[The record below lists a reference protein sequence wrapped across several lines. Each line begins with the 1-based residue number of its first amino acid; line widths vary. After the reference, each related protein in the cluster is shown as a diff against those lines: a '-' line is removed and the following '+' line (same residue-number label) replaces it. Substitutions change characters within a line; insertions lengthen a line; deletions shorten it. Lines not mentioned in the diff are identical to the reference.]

1 MGNDHEGGTV
11 AYCGMRLPIAAYKAT
26 LVTNRPGGTMTMGAA
41 GLETQPSATTYELG
55 DLVAQAWNGKVHV
68 PHFQRDFRWTTKD
81 VLRLFDSIVK
91 GYPIGNLLL
100 WVRRTPAR
108 SFTLGSLVI
117 DAPGYEEAFWVVDG
131 QQRITSL
138 ANALHPEGHL
148 NEPFAIYY
156 DLAERKFISQPK
168 TREPHHIALPVL
180 FDLKKLLAWFR
191 TEGETV
197 LELFDEADRVATALR
212 QYKVPAYLVRH
223 DDLDVLT
230 DIFDRMNNYGK
241 RLNRAEIFSALY
253 AGPEDGAEERL
264 NLSRIADR
272 VASRTGFGTIDTD
285 TVLASILARRG
296 PDPAR
301 DIRNEFTST
310 GRRSAPEFGNEN
322 QDTAYAQGEEA
333 LVRAI
338 SFLQSEAGVPHVS
351 LLAYRALLVVLTRF
365 FAHFPEPEPNTLRLL
380 RRLYWRVAVSGP
392 AVFKGSFTQVS
403 RVLCARIHKG
413 DVHGSI
419 KGLMDAMAEA
429 QPSLPTIER
438 FRTNEAA
445 AKIILSAWWSLRPRS
460 LVTGDPY
467 DAQDLATLLGDQKT
481 AATAAQ
487 VIFPRGL
494 TAQQQLYA
502 ANRLFLPTSTDPVS
516 EITML
521 LTRQPLGLDDVT
533 WESVLTSH
541 AMSRQMTAALADGD
555 RTAFLALRQEAIQ
568 TQLTGFLER
577 MAEWSYE
584 DTPSLDSLDF
594 DGLDELAN
602 DESQN

>member
-1 MGNDHEGGTV
+1 MGT
-11 AYCGMRLPIAAYKAT
+11 
-26 LVTNRPGGTMTMGAA
+26 A

-55 DLVAQAWNGKVHV
+55 DLVAQAWSGKVHV

-100 WVRRTPAR
+100 WVRRTPER
-108 SFTLGSLVI
+108 SFTLGSLRI
-117 DAPGYEEAFWVVDG
+117 DAPAYEEAFWVVDG

-148 NEPFAIYY
+148 HDPFAVYY

-168 TREPHHIALPVL
+168 TREPQHVALPIL
-180 FDLKKLLAWFR
+180 FDLKRLLAWFR
-191 TEGETV
+191 TEGEAV
-197 LELFDEADRVATALR
+197 LHLFDEADRVATALR
-212 QYKVPAYLVRH
+212 QYKVPAYLVRQ

-272 VASRTGFGTIDTD
+272 LASRTGFGTIDTD
-285 TVLASILARRG
+285 TILASILARRG

-301 DIRNEFTST
+301 DIRNEFTSA
-310 GRRSAPEFGNEN
+310 GRRTAPEFENED
-322 QDTAYAQGEEA
+322 QDTAYAEGEEA

-338 SFLQSEAGVPHVS
+338 SFLQNEAGVPHLS

-365 FAHFPEPEPNTLRLL
+365 FAHFPAPEANTLRLL

-403 RVLCARIHKG
+403 RVLCARIRKG
-413 DVHGSI
+413 DEHGSVR
-419 KGLMDAMAEA
+419 GLMDTMAEA
-429 QPSLPTIER
+429 PRSLPTVER

-460 LVTGDPY
+460 LMTGEPY
-467 DAQDLATLLGDQKT
+467 DAQDLSTLLGDQKT
-481 AATAAQ
+481 AATAAH

-502 ANRLFLPTSTDPVS
+502 GNRIFLPTATDPVS
-516 EITML
+516 EIPVML
-521 LTRQPLGLDDVT
+521 MRQPIDLDDRT
-533 WESVLTSH
+533 WDAVLASH
-541 AMSRQMTAALADGD
+541 VMNREATGLLADGD
-555 RTAFLALRQEAIQ
+555 REGFLHIRQELIAG
-568 TQLTGFLER
+568 QLSDFLDR
-577 MAEWSYE
+577 MAEWDYE
-584 DTPSLDSLDF
+584 DTPSLETLDF
-594 DGLDELAN
+594 DNLDELEGG
-602 DESQN
+602 DDHSL

>member
-1 MGNDHEGGTV
+1 
-11 AYCGMRLPIAAYKAT
+11 
-26 LVTNRPGGTMTMGAA
+26 MTMGAA

-108 SFTLGSLVI
+108 SFTLGSLAI

-156 DLAERKFISQPK
+156 DLAERRFISQPK
-168 TREPHHIALPVL
+168 TREPQHIALPVL
-180 FDLKKLLAWFR
+180 FDLKRLLTWFR

-197 LELFDEADRVATALR
+197 SDLFDEADRVATALR
-212 QYKVPAYLVRH
+212 QYRVPAYLVRH
-223 DDLDVLT
+223 DNLDVLT

-253 AGPEDGAEERL
+253 AGPEDGAGERL

-272 VASRTGFGTIDTD
+272 VAARTGFGTIDTD

-301 DIRNEFTST
+301 DIRNEFSSTS
-310 GRRSAPEFGNEN
+310 RRSAPEFRDEN
-322 QDTAYAQGEEA
+322 QDTAYSQGEEA

-338 SFLQSEAGVPHVS
+338 SFLASEAGVPHVS

-365 FAHFPEPEPNTLRLL
+365 FAHFPQPEPNTLRLL

-403 RVLCARIHKG
+403 RVLCARIHK
-413 DVHGSI
+413 DDEHGSI
-419 KGLMDAMAEA
+419 RGLMDAMAEA

-516 EITML
+516 EIVTL
-521 LTRQPLGLDDVT
+521 LTRQPMDLDDAT

-541 AMSRQMTAALADGD
+541 VMSRQVTEALAEGD
-555 RTAFLALRQEAIQ
+555 RSGFLTLRQEAIQ
-568 TQLTGFLER
+568 AQLTGFLER
-577 MAEWSYE
+577 MAEWKYE

-594 DGLDELAN
+594 DGLDELGDA
-602 DESQN
+602 ESQH

>member
-1 MGNDHEGGTV
+1 M
-11 AYCGMRLPIAAYKAT
+11 
-26 LVTNRPGGTMTMGAA
+26 
-41 GLETQPSATTYELG
+41 G
-55 DLVAQAWNGKVHV
+55 DLVAQAWSGKVHV

-100 WVRRTPAR
+100 WVRRTPER
-108 SFTLGSLVI
+108 SFTLGSLRI
-117 DAPGYEEAFWVVDG
+117 DAPAYEEAFWVVDG

-148 NEPFAIYY
+148 HDPFAVYY

-168 TREPHHIALPVL
+168 TREPQHIALPVL
-180 FDLKKLLAWFR
+180 FDLKKLLSWFR
-191 TEGETV
+191 TEGEAV
-197 LELFDEADRVATALR
+197 SDLFDEAERVATALR
-212 QYKVPAYLVRH
+212 QYKVPAYLVRQ
-223 DDLDVLT
+223 DDLDILT

-310 GRRSAPEFGNEN
+310 GRRTAPEFGNED
-322 QDTAYAQGEEA
+322 QDTAYSEGEEA

-338 SFLQSEAGVPHVS
+338 SFLQNEAGVPHLS

-365 FAHFPEPEPNTLRLL
+365 FAHFPVPEVNTLRLL

-403 RVLCARIHKG
+403 RVLCARIRKG
-413 DVHGSI
+413 DEHGSVR
-419 KGLMDAMAEA
+419 GLMDTMAEA
-429 QPSLPTIER
+429 PRSLPTIER

-445 AKIILSAWWSLRPRS
+445 AKIILSSWWSLRPRS
-460 LVTGDPY
+460 LMTGEPY
-467 DAQDLATLLGDQKT
+467 DAQDLSTLLGDQKT
-481 AATAAQ
+481 AAMAAH
-487 VIFPRGL
+487 VVFSRGL

-502 ANRLFLPTSTDPVS
+502 SNRVFLPTATDPVS
-516 EITML
+516 EIPVML
-521 LTRQPLGLDDVT
+521 AGQPINLDDQT
-533 WESVLTSH
+533 WEAVLASH
-541 AMSRQMTAALADGD
+541 VMDRETADLLASGD
-555 RTAFLALRQEAIQ
+555 REGFLHVRQEKIANQLSAFLD
-568 TQLTGFLER
+568 R
-577 MAEWSYE
+577 MAEWGYE
-584 DTPSLDSLDF
+584 DTPSLQTLDFDSLD
-594 DGLDELAN
+594 ELEN
-602 DESQN
+602 GEDESL